1 MLAPGTRVGV
11 YEIVAALGAGG
22 MGEVYRARDTRL
34 ERDVALKIL
43 PRQLSSDP
51 SSLARF
57 EREAR
62 QIAALNHP
70 NIVAIFDTGRENGT
84 AYIVTELVDGTTLR
98 RMQLSIRKVADIGAQ
113 VADALAAAH
122 RSGLTHRDVKPD
134 NVMVT
139 RDGRVK
145 LLDFGIAK
153 ATVASEGLTVSQTS
167 IGSTLGTPG
176 YMAPE
181 QVRAGVVD
189 QRTDIFALGVLLYEM
204 LAGAPPFKRE
214 TPPEMMTATLHV
226 DPPDLPA
233 GVPDAFQ
240 RVVRRCLEKSPDERF
255 QSAEDLAF
263 ALRQLTGTS
272 RTTSAAEIPGDA
284 TASGRRFGSRTW
296 LAAAAFILGVL
307 AAAAVFTRWRAGQD
321 SEIDQLQIT
330 RISSDRRDEISPAIS
345 PDGRSLAYLRTG
357 GGLTEVLVRPLDAPD
372 AVTIARSN
380 TVLYAPVWSP
390 DSGRICYRDVHRD
403 FWCVGAAGGSA
414 QRVLQDVTWAQ
425 IAPNGRD
432 VYFVRVFQN
441 RPWIYRSSIGGEA
454 QRIGN
459 DAWPMD
465 LSALSPVSPD
475 GSSLIVTTR
484 SARWLLSLPDGARHP
499 IPSDASTRVRSV
511 AWLPDSRHVL
521 MVEETTRLIGSRVV
535 LQDLRSAARRLVLTT
550 ADDIQAVSATPDGAT
565 LVYAGGPVER
575 DIIEYTADGQ
585 FVRNVAA
592 SSLLEGFP
600 SWARNGDRFV
610 YRAGG
615 PGQIDSLW
623 TGAPDGSPPRLV
635 QRMSGNVTSQTP
647 ISPDGGRIAYADGTG
662 IYVVAATGGRAV
674 RLLATSNAG
683 AALCWSPD
691 GDWIWYS
698 ERPVGLGRL
707 PTGGGAAQPINASPA
722 ILAACSP
729 DGRWFLRRSPT
740 DFVLTSIDG
749 KTDRAIAPADQ
760 YATRPNNQGD
770 LTGQFS
776 GDGTRVY
783 LLRLDRR
790 TMDVFD
796 VASGRKVSSITFN
809 IPIED
814 QIESFSF
821 NPDGTRVLLT
831 TGGDRDDLWMV
842 TGFARPAASW
852 RRWFTHWETPQ

>member
-1 MLAPGTRVGV
+1 
-11 YEIVAALGAGG
+11 
-22 MGEVYRARDTRL
+22 
-34 ERDVALKIL
+34 
-43 PRQLSSDP
+43 
-51 SSLARF
+51 
-57 EREAR
+57 
-62 QIAALNHP
+62 
-70 NIVAIFDTGRENGT
+70 
-84 AYIVTELVDGTTLR
+84 
-98 RMQLSIRKVADIGAQ
+98 
-113 VADALAAAH
+113 
-122 RSGLTHRDVKPD
+122 
-134 NVMVT
+134 
-139 RDGRVK
+139 
-145 LLDFGIAK
+145 
-153 ATVASEGLTVSQTS
+153 
-167 IGSTLGTPG
+167 
-176 YMAPE
+176 
-181 QVRAGVVD
+181 
-189 QRTDIFALGVLLYEM
+189 
-204 LAGAPPFKRE
+204 
-214 TPPEMMTATLHV
+214 
-226 DPPDLPA
+226 
-233 GVPDAFQ
+233 
-240 RVVRRCLEKSPDERF
+240 
-255 QSAEDLAF
+255 
-263 ALRQLTGTS
+263 
-272 RTTSAAEIPGDA
+272 
-284 TASGRRFGSRTW
+284 
-296 LAAAAFILGVL
+296 
-307 AAAAVFTRWRAGQD
+307 
-321 SEIDQLQIT
+321 
-330 RISSDRRDEISPAIS
+330 
-345 PDGRSLAYLRTG
+345 
-357 GGLTEVLVRPLDAPD
+357 
-372 AVTIARSN
+372 
-380 TVLYAPVWSP
+380 
-390 DSGRICYRDVHRD
+390 
-403 FWCVGAAGGSA
+403 
-414 QRVLQDVTWAQ
+414 
-425 IAPNGRD
+425 
-432 VYFVRVFQN
+432 
-441 RPWIYRSSIGGEA
+441 
-454 QRIGN
+454 
-459 DAWPMD
+459 
-465 LSALSPVSPD
+465 
-475 GSSLIVTTR
+475 
-484 SARWLLSLPDGARHP
+484 
-499 IPSDASTRVRSV
+499 
-511 AWLPDSRHVL
+511 

-707 PTGGGAAQPINASPA
+707 PTGGGDAQPINASPA